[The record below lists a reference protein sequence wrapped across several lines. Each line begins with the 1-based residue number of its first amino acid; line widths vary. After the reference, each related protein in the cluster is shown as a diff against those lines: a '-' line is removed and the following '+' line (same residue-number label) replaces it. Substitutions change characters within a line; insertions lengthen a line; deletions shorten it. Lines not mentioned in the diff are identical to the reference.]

1 MKRVILIFC
10 SVLLGQIS
18 FAQALR
24 VTGQVTSAEDG
35 FSLPGVTV
43 SVKGTTNEG
52 TITDMD
58 GNYSINVSKGKTLVF
73 TYVGCKKHEATVQKA
88 GAMNI
93 VLQPDAQMLDEVVAI
108 GYGTMKKSD
117 LTGSVASVKADQ
129 LQKTPAA
136 GLDQALQG
144 RAAGVTVNANSGQPG
159 AAAEVRIRGI
169 GTVNNSAPIYVVDGV
184 IVDNIT
190 YLSPSD
196 IESTEILKDA
206 SATAIYGSRGANG
219 VILVTTKKGGKD
231 GKAVVSL
238 NVYAGIQN
246 RWNKLDLMGS
256 QEFAETLINMH
267 NVKSEMSYYQ
277 KQGFNKW
284 LQLYRLGKSEYYPN
298 NLDYSQ
304 IDTD

>member
-73 TYVGCKKHEATVQKA
+73 TYVGCKKHEVTVQKA
-88 GAMNI
+88 GAMNV

-219 VILVTTKKGGKD
+219 
-231 GKAVVSL
+231 
-238 NVYAGIQN
+238 
-246 RWNKLDLMGS
+246 
-256 QEFAETLINMH
+256 
-267 NVKSEMSYYQ
+267 
-277 KQGFNKW
+277 
-284 LQLYRLGKSEYYPN
+284 
-298 NLDYSQ
+298 
-304 IDTD
+304 